1 MKIIKWETV
10 VQKLVK
16 LKTAGFELRKRR
28 TKSTV
33 FCGIYHKIRCF
44 SNYLQNHTAT
54 RGHSHSI
61 VPIGLGV
68 KS

>member
-10 VQKLVK
+10 GQKLVK
-16 LKTAGFELRKRR
+16 FKIADFELCKLR
-28 TKSTV
+28 TKNTV

-44 SNYLQNHTAT
+44 SNYLQNQTAKQ
-54 RGHSHSI
+54 GHSHS
-61 VPIGLGV
+61 LLKN

>member
-10 VQKLVK
+10 GQKLVK
-16 LKTAGFELRKRR
+16 LKKAGFELRKRR

-54 RGHSHSI
+54 RVS
-61 VPIGLGV
+61 
-68 KS
+68 